1 MATNIKGIKGMPDI
15 LPDEVHA
22 WQYLEQVLRKLMST
36 YSYNEVRFPIL
47 ESTQLFK
54 RSIGDITD
62 IVEKEMYSFDDRNG
76 DSITLRPEGTAGCVR
91 TCIEH
96 AMLRNHQQQRLWY
109 LGPMYRYERPQK
121 GRYRQFHQLGVEAFN
136 FADPEI
142 EAEQLAL
149 TARLWNNLGIK
160 DIVQL
165 EINSLGDLPSRNA
178 YRAKLVEYFTINEG
192 RLDEDS
198 KRRLATNPLRIL
210 DSKNPDLQ
218 NIIANA
224 PILLDHIDRESRRH
238 FDNLQQLLHDLSINF
253 TINPRIVR
261 GLDYYNRTVYEWV
274 SDHLGSQSAVCSGG
288 RFDNLVESLGGP
300 ASTATGFAIG
310 LERLLILLRDTNKIP
325 VSSDHKAALICM
337 GTTAHKQ
344 SCIIAE
350 KLRTH
355 IPSIS
360 LQTYFGSNS
369 LSKLLQKA
377 NKSGVETAYIVGD
390 DELTANTV
398 TVKHLKSNTPQQ
410 SISLADLSTRSNKNT

>member
-1 MATNIKGIKGMPDI
+1 MGTNIKGIKGMPDI
-15 LPDEVHA
+15 LPEETLA
-22 WQYLEQVLRKLMST
+22 WQYLEKTLRELMSS
-36 YSYNEVRFPIL
+36 YAYNEMRSPIL

-54 RSIGDITD
+54 RSIGDVTD

-76 DSITLRPEGTAGCVR
+76 DSVTLRPEGTAGCVR
-91 TCIEH
+91 ACIEH
-96 AMLRNHQQQRLWY
+96 TLLRNNQQQRLWY
-109 LGPMYRYERPQK
+109 MGPMYRYERPQK

-149 TARLWNNLGIK
+149 TARLWKKLGIK
-160 DIVQL
+160 DIVKL

-178 YRAKLVEYFTINEG
+178 YRDQLVAYFKDNESKL
-192 RLDEDS
+192 DADS
-198 KRRLATNPLRIL
+198 KRRLETNPLRIL

-218 NIIANA
+218 NLISNA
-224 PILLDHIDRESRRH
+224 PVLLDHIDRESRRH
-238 FDNLQQLLHDLSINF
+238 FDNLQQLLQTLGIEY

-310 LERLLILLRDTNKIP
+310 LERLLILLHNTNKIP
-325 VSSDHKAALICM
+325 NNNDNEAVLICM
-337 GTTAHKQ
+337 GSAANNQ
-344 SCIIAE
+344 STLIAE
-350 KLRTH
+350 KLRDAL
-355 IPSIS
+355 PSIS
-360 LQTYFGSNS
+360 LRTYFGSGS

-377 NKSGVETAYIVGD
+377 NKSGAAKAYIIGD
-390 DELTANTV
+390 DELAAGTV
-398 TVKHLKSNTPQQ
+398 TVKNLLNNEPQQ
-410 SISLADLSTRSNKNT
+410 TLTLSNFSKSK